1 MSRPSTVLAMHQ
13 PNYLPWIGYFDK
25 MRRADVFVLLD
36 CVQYPRARS
45 VANRTRIRT
54 AHGEHLLTVPVST
67 PGGLEGKA
75 SYAQVSFADG
85 TWRRKHLRT
94 IEQAYRRAPH
104 FAACFPELERIVL
117 EAESFCTMNVL
128 LVRWIA
134 GRLGISTPTPL
145 MSELGEEFGPA
156 NELIVGLCQATGAGV
171 YLSGTW
177 ARAYNDPQRLAAA
190 GIELRYQQFQHPVY
204 DQTGEGF
211 LPNLSA
217 IDLLFNQGGWVEPAD
232 EATG

>member
-1 MSRPSTVLAMHQ
+1 LTVLAMHQ

-25 MRRADVFVLLD
+25 MRRSDVFVLLD
-36 CVQYPRARS
+36 GVQYPRARS

-54 AHGEHLLTVPVST
+54 ANGEQLLTVPVST
-67 PGGLEGKA
+67 PKGAEGKV
-75 SYAQVSFADG
+75 SYTEVVFADQ

-104 FAACFPELERIVL
+104 FAECLPDLERIVL
-117 EAESFCTMNVL
+117 EAESFCTMNVQ

-156 NELIVGLCQATGAGV
+156 NELIVGLCRATGSDV
-171 YLSGTW
+171 YLSGTG
-177 ARAYNDPQRLAAA
+177 ARAYNDPGRLAAE
-190 GIELRYQQFQHPVY
+190 GIELRYQEFRHPVY
-204 DQTGEGF
+204 DQLGEGF

-217 IDLLFNQGGWVEPAD
+217 IDLLFNQGGWVES
-232 EATG
+232 EGGS